1 MVATTTTTT
10 QRARV
15 ATTDFNA
22 EDANA
27 EIQPGR
33 LQRRRRCNQHR
44 PQQAPLADHQPNLP
58 MHEHTRPTTGHDSTD
73 TQTHA
78 QSQTET
84 KTQPSTATHPERTT
98 LPASRERPSQ
108 RGRLVCDGGEPG
120 ENTQTQPQTV
130 GETPATDDDTDE
142 APDRTADRAT
152 TTATEETSTDTDDDA
167 DDLSLTPSVRKL
179 LKADRNNEC
188 QLCGTAEEDADDLH
202 IHHRVPREEG
212 GDNHPHNLLVLCQ
225 DCHRR
230 HHGNEPIDQQ
240 LHEQTTTAEM
250 PTRDPDDDVPSS
262 ATASDPL
269 PPHSE
274 PNGADKEILQ
284 LLETQGPLQTGA
296 IAAQTDYSN
305 QYVRRQCWKLSGEQ
319 LTVRTTDGTWALYE
333 QVEDEQRAIGLP
345 ESPKRARRA
354 GRDEVIRKMAA
365 HGLSHTEIIDITD
378 LSRSTIDIAINRAR
392 ALRLDDFD
400 DDDGPEVDLTT
411 IAMRV
416 SALLDLIEH
425 AQE

>member
-1 MVATTTTTT
+1 
-10 QRARV
+10 
-15 ATTDFNA
+15 
-22 EDANA
+22 
-27 EIQPGR
+27 
-33 LQRRRRCNQHR
+33 
-44 PQQAPLADHQPNLP
+44 
-58 MHEHTRPTTGHDSTD
+58 MHEHTRPTTGHDRTD
-73 TQTHA
+73 TQEHA

-84 KTQPSTATHPERTT
+84 KTQPSTATHSERTA
-98 LPASRERPSQ
+98 LSAPRGHPPQ

-120 ENTQTQPQTV
+120 ADTQTQPQTV
-130 GETPATDDDTDE
+130 DQTPGTDDDTDE
-142 APDRTADRAT
+142 EPDRTADRAT
-152 TTATEETSTDTDDDA
+152 TPATEETSTDTDTDTDDNT

-250 PTRDPDDDVPSS
+250 PTRDPTDDDVPSS